1 MNTTKLSAEIIEF
14 IERPATQ
21 SFLISAQRYIDII
34 EKSKNDKLEE
44 FIEKMQPTLVELYL
58 AGLKLIFASRI

>member
-1 MNTTKLSAEIIEF
+1 MNTAKLSVEIIEF
-14 IERPATQ
+14 IERPTTQ

>member
-1 MNTTKLSAEIIEF
+1 MNTTKLSKEIIEF
-14 IERPATQ
+14 IERPTTQ

-34 EKSKNDKLEE
+34 ENAKNDKLEE
-44 FIEKMQPTLVELYL
+44 FIEKMQSTLVELYL

>member
-14 IERPATQ
+14 IERPTTQ
-21 SFLISAQRYIDII
+21 SFLISAQRYIDIT
-34 EKSKNDKLEE
+34 EKAKNDKFEE